1 MRKGLAAAG
10 LAWMLVFGLADVA
23 QADVSA
29 QATQSAQQNDDDG
42 GNEDDDSGKLG
53 LLGLLGLAGLA
64 GLLRRNDDRDRNRGY
79 DRGYTGADRGYGGGG
94 PGGSG
99 GPR

>member
-10 LAWMLVFGLADVA
+10 LAWMLVFGIADAA

-29 QATQSAQQNDDDG
+29 QATQTAAQNDDVG
-42 GNEDDDSGKLG
+42 ANEDDDSGKLG

-64 GLLRRNDDRDRNRGY
+64 GLLRRPDDRNRGY
-79 DRGYTGADRGYGGGG
+79 DRGYAGADRGYGGGTGG
-94 PGGSG
+94 PGG

>member
-10 LAWMLVFGLADVA
+10 LAWMLVFGIADAARADVA
-23 QADVSA
+23 A
-29 QATQSAQQNDDDG
+29 QATVAQAEDDEG
-42 GNEDDDSGKLG
+42 ANEDDDSGKLG

-64 GLLRRNDDRDRNRGY
+64 GLLRRPDDRNRGY
-79 DRGYTGADRGYGGGG
+79 DRGYVGADRGYGGGG
-94 PGGSG
+94 GVAGG